1 MVELEHTRSLLSELG
16 LDTASELLDA
26 KLEDAMHK
34 DATYLSFLSELLG
47 AEMQEK
53 KRRSEETRIKLS
65 RLPHRKTLEEFDF
78 GFQPSIDTRQ
88 IKELSTLAFVA
99 RDENVIFLGPP
110 GVGKT
115 HLAVGLAMQALRSG
129 MTVYYT
135 SLAHLIADLEKA
147 AQQGKLE
154 RRWRVYTRPDILII
168 DEVGYMQLD
177 RASAELLF
185 RVICSRYENGSIIL
199 TSNKY
204 FSDWGELM
212 NDTVIATAMLDRLL
226 HHAHIINIRGES
238 YRLKDRLKGG
248 VRVVPP
254 ADIPVLDNPAQ
265 GETGQPKPG
274 D

>member
-1 MVELEHTRSLLSELG
+1 MLELEYARSLLKELG
-16 LDTASELLDA
+16 LATASEYLDA
-26 KLEDAMHK
+26 TLEATAHK
-34 DATYLSFLSELLG
+34 DGTYLSFLGELLQV
-47 AEMQEK
+47 ELQER

-78 GFQPSIDTRQ
+78 AFQPSIDVRL
-88 IKELSTLAFVA
+88 IKELSTLSFVA
-99 RDENVIFLGPP
+99 RSENVILLGPP

-115 HLAVGLAMQALRSG
+115 HLAVGLAVQALRSG

-135 SLAHLIADLEKA
+135 SLSQLITDLKKA
-147 AQQGKLE
+147 AQQNRLDK
-154 RRWRVYTRPDILII
+154 RWRIYLRPDILII

-177 RASAELLF
+177 RQSAELLF

-212 NDTVIATAMLDRLL
+212 NDHVIATAMLDRLL
-226 HHAHIINIRGES
+226 HHAHIINIRGET
-238 YRLKDRLKGG
+238 YRLKDRLKTG

-254 ADIPVLDNPAQ
+254 ATIPLQDNSHK
-265 GETGQPKPG
+265 E
-274 D
+274 

>member
-1 MVELEHTRSLLSELG
+1 MVELEHTRSLLLDLG
-16 LDTASELLDA
+16 LGTASELLDA

-34 DATYLSFLSELLG
+34 DTTYLSFLSGLLG
-47 AEMQEK
+47 AEIQEK
-53 KRRSEETRIKLS
+53 RRRSEETRIKLS
-65 RLPHRKTLEEFDF
+65 RLPHRKMLEEFDF
-78 GFQPSIDTRQ
+78 NFQPSIDARQ

-99 RDENVIFLGPP
+99 RDENIIFLGPP

-129 MTVYYT
+129 MTVYYA
-135 SLAHLIADLEKA
+135 SLSYLIADLQKA
-147 AQQGKLE
+147 TQQGKLE
-154 RRWRVYTRPDILII
+154 RRWRVCTRPDLLII

-199 TSNKY
+199 TSNKF

-212 NDTVIATAMLDRLL
+212 NDTVIATAILDRLL

-248 VRVVPP
+248 VRIVPP

-265 GETGQPKPG
+265 GEIGQPKSA